1 MDDLFFVET
10 LEGMDAVILIP
21 LLFAVLYGYEV
32 PESLSS
38 MTGATLQ
45 PIQPI
50 PSRIAPLTW
59 TFGHIISAFNT
70 FPALE
75 SLYSFRESI
84 QPFSLGHARRVLLSS
99 LFLLREKPVGLERWT
114 NAYAAVLMEDDVDF
128 IDCEGRGV
136 GNELFVKVLAD
147 DRSFTM
153 RECLSADVVTLVK
166 TYFSEEDC
174 ELVVDESL
182 LPLWLAIGVDQ
193 RQPPS
198 LDLESALVNILQDER
213 QTIDARSLRRYVGG
227 SDRTSEGL
235 MGEVWFAHE
244 TDTYGG

>member
-10 LEGMDAVILIP
+10 LEGMEAVILIP
-21 LLFAVLYGYEV
+21 LLFAVLYVYEV
-32 PESLSS
+32 PESLSG
-38 MTGATLQ
+38 MTGATL
-45 PIQPI
+45 QPI

-59 TFGHIISAFNT
+59 TFGHIISVFNN

-99 LFLLREKPVGLERWT
+99 LFLLREKPVGLEKWM

-147 DRSFTM
+147 DRGVMS
-153 RECLSADVVTLVK
+153 LS
-166 TYFSEEDC
+166 SC
-174 ELVVDESL
+174 
-182 LPLWLAIGVDQ
+182 
-193 RQPPS
+193 
-198 LDLESALVNILQDER
+198 
-213 QTIDARSLRRYVGG
+213 RR
-227 SDRTSEGL
+227 T
-235 MGEVWFAHE
+235 
-244 TDTYGG
+244 